1 MKLVFWSLLW
11 QKASTTSKS
20 MWNRKYRWQCPIH
33 FQIYKVAW
41 CPIWIHILFANICGY
56 LGIELEKAMTPYSS
70 TLAWKI
76 PCLEEPGRLQSMGS
90 HRVRHDWSDLAVAAA
105 RIEYKFFLSITC
117 VQAAIKLLRHKYL
130 SGLYLTTCCCC
141 LVVKLWP
148 TLLQPHGL

>member
-90 HRVRHDWSDLAVAAA
+90 LSRTRLGDFTFTFHVHTLEKEMATYSNILAWRIPGTGKPGGQLSMGLHRVRHDWSDLTA
-105 RIEYKFFLSITC
+105 
-117 VQAAIKLLRHKYL
+117 
-130 SGLYLTTCCCC
+130 
-141 LVVKLWP
+141 
-148 TLLQPHGL
+148 